1 MLEWGSESHSQE
13 SLVEANH
20 TCVGMASRHA
30 HCQALEKALRHRD
43 VGSSQLE
50 NTRQE
55 RQEDFGRV

>member
-1 MLEWGSESHSQE
+1 
-13 SLVEANH
+13 VEANH